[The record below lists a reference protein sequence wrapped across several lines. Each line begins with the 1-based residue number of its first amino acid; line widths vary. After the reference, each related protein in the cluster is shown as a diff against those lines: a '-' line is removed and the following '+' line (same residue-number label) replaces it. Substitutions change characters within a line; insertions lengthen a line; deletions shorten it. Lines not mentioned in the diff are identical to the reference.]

1 MELSQ
6 CFPNNKDMQASHETI
21 YTHLYILPKG
31 ELRKSLIGHLLQNK
45 IEESRKISNAKRGTI
60 AYMISIQ
67 QRPAE
72 VEYRIIPGQ
81 MEGGISIRKDHKI
94 VIFVII
100 EIAIRTVILVPLK
113 NHDTDSIKK
122 VLARS

>member
-1 MELSQ
+1 
-6 CFPNNKDMQASHETI
+6 MQASHETI